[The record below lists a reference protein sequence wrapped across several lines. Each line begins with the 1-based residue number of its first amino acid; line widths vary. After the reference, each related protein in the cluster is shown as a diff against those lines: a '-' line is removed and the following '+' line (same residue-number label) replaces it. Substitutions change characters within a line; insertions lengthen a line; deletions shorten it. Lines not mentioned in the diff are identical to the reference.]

1 MKMGTHI
8 NANCL
13 PYHSHSDLIEPP
25 VIMHRLDENAIYT
38 PDLSRYCSNVSWNLF
53 CMLKM

>member
-13 PYHSHSDLIEPP
+13 PYHSHSDLVEPP